1 MDNEQVSSFPGDEQ
15 PGPGGPLATIADSD
29 NDWALSRFL
38 VGLLLLGS
46 DELAQ
51 GLRGTA
57 QPAIDSAS
65 AEETSSDLLRHL
77 ALGLLARGERDAGNS
92 LRTAYYASVGT
103 ASWTF
108 HALDRLTDN
117 RFMHPLRRPVEAR
130 IRRLGEQVAEIVKE
144 GKREEQD
151 SRALATES
159 VGSVVENI
167 FDQVAES
174 EEVDRLIKEL
184 VGQKSVSFAS
194 SLVDNVRT
202 LTAIADDAFDGA
214 LRRLLRRTPRRD
226 LPPSP
231 LEGQPQTM
239 YASMS
244 LVRGVVD
251 DA

>member
-1 MDNEQVSSFPGDEQ
+1 MMDEETKALPPAGD
-15 PGPGGPLATIADSD
+15 LADGLDLEPERAPSV
-29 NDWALSRFL
+29 SRFL

-46 DELAQ
+46 DQLAQ
-51 GLRGTA
+51 GLGGARQLKTEA
-57 QPAIDSAS
+57 LPE
-65 AEETSSDLLRHL
+65 EETSSEVLRYL
-77 ALGLLARGERDAGNS
+77 ALGLLARGQRRAGRR
-92 LRTAYYASVGT
+92 LRTVYYASVGT
-103 ASWTF
+103 ASWTYDK
-108 HALDRLTDN
+108 LNRWTDN
-117 RFMHPLRRPVEAR
+117 RLLRPLRNPVEAR
-130 IRRLGEQVAEIVKE
+130 LQGWWEEAAQIVEE